1 MKLQKDTKL
10 WWFCAPK
17 ASGNC
22 GCSYKFSIRQSQ
34 KWIDHLQKKDEKI
47 VYLFFERKN
56 CVNFNKKV
64 ESRSTQWGEEEDF
77 SSLIEIVLY
86 FIHLSFS
93 QCRKQFLGEAEKQ
106 PQVQKNVFV
115 TGKMTNVMEYITFFD
130 FAAYTTSSCTMRCH

>member
-22 GCSYKFSIRQSQ
+22 GCSNKFSIRQSQ

-64 ESRSTQWGEEEDF
+64 ESRSTQWGKEDF
-77 SSLIEIVLY
+77 SSLIEKEIVSSERQS
-86 FIHLSFS
+86 II
-93 QCRKQFLGEAEKQ
+93 KK
-106 PQVQKNVFV
+106 
-115 TGKMTNVMEYITFFD
+115 
-130 FAAYTTSSCTMRCH
+130 SSCTDCSYYVLSWYELKQEKQVQPKVMYTKCYKPLGLYSGIWYKF